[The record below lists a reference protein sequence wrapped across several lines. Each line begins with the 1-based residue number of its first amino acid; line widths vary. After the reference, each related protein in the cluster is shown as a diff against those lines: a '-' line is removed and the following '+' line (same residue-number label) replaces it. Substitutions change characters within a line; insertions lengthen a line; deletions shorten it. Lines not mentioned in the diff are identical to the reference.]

1 MKVIIKITGARPS
14 YQRADYFYIAKDRQN
29 NVFMFYSNRQLEENN
44 YFLMEIINFKP
55 SVSDVIMFDVTT
67 YKLYTLTIKGNVLT
81 FNGKP
86 IRSEEIIFKGVNLQR
101 VADINKKMKQIRE
114 KKPKESMLVKR
125 KVG

>member
-29 NVFMFYSNRQLEENN
+29 NVFMFYSNRQLKENN
-44 YFLMEIINFKP
+44 YFLMDVINFKP
-55 SVSDVIMFDVTT
+55 SISDVVMLDVTT

>member
-86 IRSEEIIFKGVNLQR
+86 IRSEEIIFKGVNLQK

>member
-114 KKPKESMLVKR
+114 NKPKESMLVKR

>member
-29 NVFMFYSNRQLEENN
+29 NVFMFYSNRQLKENS
-44 YFLMEIINFKP
+44 YFLMDVINFKP
-55 SVSDVIMFDVTT
+55 SISDVVMLDVTT

-86 IRSEEIIFKGVNLQR
+86 IRSEEIMFKGVNLQKI
-101 VADINKKMKQIRE
+101 ADINKKMKQIRE

>member
-1 MKVIIKITGARPS
+1 MFNSDESLNNNHYYLVDIVKCKHWISDIITLDLQEFNI
-14 YQRADYFYIAKDRQN
+14 
-29 NVFMFYSNRQLEENN
+29 YS
-44 YFLMEIINFKP
+44 
-55 SVSDVIMFDVTT
+55 
-67 YKLYTLTIKGNVLT
+67 LTIKGNVLT

-114 KKPKESMLVKR
+114 NKPKESMLVKR

>member
-1 MKVIIKITGARPS
+1 MKIIVKITGKRKS
-14 YQRADYFYIAKDRQN
+14 IKKSGFFYTAKDRHDN
-29 NVFMFYSNRQLEENN
+29 FFMFNSDESLNNNHYYLVDIVKCKHWISDIITLNLQEFNIYS
-44 YFLMEIINFKP
+44 
-55 SVSDVIMFDVTT
+55 
-67 YKLYTLTIKGNVLT
+67 LTIKGNVLT

-114 KKPKESMLVKR
+114 NKPKESMLVKR

>member
-29 NVFMFYSNRQLEENN
+29 NVFMFYSNRQLKENN

-55 SVSDVIMFDVTT
+55 SVSDVIMLDVTT